1 MTDLRETNSLFT
13 LMNNE
18 PLSNEEIETFIN
30 SFKTFISRAE
40 VEEVNYLRR
49 ESSRKYRQMYYLN
62 ESKRLGITL
71 DYYLSEFT

>member
-40 VEEVNYLRR
+40 VEELNYLRR

>member
-1 MTDLRETNSLFT
+1 MTDLQETNSLFT

-18 PLSNEEIETFIN
+18 PLSDKEIETFIN
-30 SFKTFISRAE
+30 CFKEFISRAE
-40 VEEVNYLRR
+40 VEELNNLQR
-49 ESSRKYRQMYYLN
+49 ESGRKYRQMYYLN

>member
-1 MTDLRETNSLFT
+1 
-13 LMNNE
+13 MNNE
-18 PLSNEEIETFIN
+18 PLSNQEIETFIN

-71 DYYLSEFT
+71 DYYISEFT